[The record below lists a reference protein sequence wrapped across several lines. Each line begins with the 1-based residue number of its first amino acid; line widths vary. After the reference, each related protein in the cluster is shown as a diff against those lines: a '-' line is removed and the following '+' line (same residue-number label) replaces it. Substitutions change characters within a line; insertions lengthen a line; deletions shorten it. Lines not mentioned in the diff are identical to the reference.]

1 MTLLIHNAAILD
13 STGRRDHAWIRISGA
28 FITAIGSDDSW
39 RAAADDEVIDA
50 QGQWLVPG
58 FIDLHVHGGGGHSFQ
73 DDGEAISKALAT
85 HRVSGT
91 TRSLI
96 SLVTTPLE
104 DLTRQLDLISTL
116 KAEDRLILGAHLEGP
131 FLSPSQKGAHNPE
144 FLVHPTVDNTDH
156 LLQAANGV
164 IRQITIAPEL
174 PGADEAIKGFVDAGI
189 VVAIGHTDVDFEG
202 ARRAFDLGARLLTH
216 GFNAM
221 RGIHHRSPGPVLA
234 AFDDD
239 RITVELIADGIH
251 VDRHV
256 ISMAFNQARHRV
268 ALVTDAMAAAGS
280 HDGTYSLGSLQVEVT
295 GNRVVLAGTETIAG
309 STLTQDAALAFAI
322 EIAGIQ
328 PSTAIA
334 ALTQVPAR
342 VLGLDEELGLISVG
356 YRADVVL
363 LDQNWRTQAVWAD
376 GKSLI
381 G

>member
-1 MTLLIHNAAILD
+1 MGLLIHNATLLD
-13 STGRRDHAWIRISGA
+13 AKRRVDHAWIRTSGA
-28 FITAIGSDDSW
+28 FISATGSDDSW
-39 RAAADDEVIDA
+39 RAGEDDEVIDA

-73 DDGEAISKALAT
+73 DGGEAITRALAA
-85 HRVSGT
+85 HRLSGT

-104 DLTRQLDLISTL
+104 DLTRQLDLISAL
-116 KAEDRLILGAHLEGP
+116 KTKDRLILGAHLEGP
-131 FLSPSQKGAHNPE
+131 FLSPSHKGAHNPDL
-144 FLVHPTVDNTDH
+144 LVHPTVANTDQ

-174 PGADEAIKGFVDAGI
+174 PGAADAIKGFVDAGI
-189 VVAIGHTDVDFEG
+189 VVAIGHTDVDYEG

-221 RGIHHRSPGPVLA
+221 RGIHHRSPGPALA

-239 RITVELIADGIH
+239 RITIELIADGIH
-251 VDRHV
+251 VDHHV
-256 ISMAFNQARHRV
+256 ISMAFKQAPMRI

-280 HDGTYSLGSLQVEVT
+280 DNGTYNLGSLQVEVT
-295 GNRVVLAGTETIAG
+295 GSRAVITGTDTIAG
-309 STLTQDAALAFAI
+309 STLTQDVALAFAI
-322 EIAGIQ
+322 ETAGIQ

-342 VLGLDEELGLISVG
+342 VLGLGAEFGLISVG
-356 YRADVVL
+356 YRADFVL
-363 LDQNWRTQAVWAD
+363 LDQKWRAQAVWAD
-376 GKSLI
+376 GKSLT
-381 G
+381 